1 MKGEM
6 FMLKV
11 ADLSNWQ
18 TPDIAQYPA
27 DAYIFKATEGC
38 SFVDPHCDPFV
49 QQAKA
54 TGKPWGIYHFMDNSN
69 WQEQANFFLSNCQ
82 GYFGECLVVL
92 DYEGCGRQGAGVAK
106 EWLDYVTDSIG
117 YKPLIYMNSA
127 DERNDNWDD
136 VVHEDYGL
144 WLASYPYND
153 GRDEDPNGCPG
164 AVHWPQVAMWQYS
177 SNPYDR
183 SWFYGDEETW
193 QAYIA
198 YVRNVQ
204 SQQAPLTEKYQVG
217 DLVKLRG
224 EEATHWADVYTD
236 QVDNGGI
243 SLGSLPIDTGLQGK
257 TFQVTWL
264 TPGQK
269 VELALLKDDGT
280 QGQFRY
286 VAYDW
291 DLVIA

>member
-1 MKGEM
+1 
-6 FMLKV
+6 MLKV

-18 TPDIAQYPA
+18 TPDLSQYPA

-38 SFVDPHCDPFV
+38 SYVDPHCDPFV

-54 TGKPWGIYHFMDNSN
+54 AGKPWGIYHFMDNSN

-92 DYEGCGRQGAGVAK
+92 DYEGDGRQGAGVAK
-106 EWLDYVTDSIG
+106 AWLDYVTDSIG

-127 DERNDNWDD
+127 DEVGDD
-136 VVHEDYGL
+136 WREVIGGDYGL
-144 WLASYPYND
+144 WLANYPTND
-153 GRDEDPNGCPG
+153 GRDEDPEACPITR
-164 AVHWPQVAMWQYS
+164 HWPQVAMWQYS

-236 QVDNGGI
+236 QVDNGGR